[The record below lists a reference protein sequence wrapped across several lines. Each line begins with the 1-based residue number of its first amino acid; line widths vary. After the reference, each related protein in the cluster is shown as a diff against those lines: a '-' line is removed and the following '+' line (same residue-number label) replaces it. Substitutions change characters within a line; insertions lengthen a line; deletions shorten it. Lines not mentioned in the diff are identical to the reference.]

1 MDRQDGFFNAVI
13 GHGLKS
19 RDPFAAY
26 QFGMPRLMS
35 DQEAD
40 DLFTFN
46 GIANKII
53 TEPANEAVRT
63 GFDLKNGD
71 AVIDQNEQLCSVF
84 EDLKGQKRMAE
95 ALMWDRLYG
104 GCAVLMVI
112 DDGGTLEDPLNEAN
126 IRKIERL
133 QVFEAPDV
141 TYQDSCLYGD
151 PSDPAYGKPQF
162 YTLVNYQGQSL
173 LVHES
178 RLLLFRGGV
187 ISNRRRR
194 MRNGWGGRVFDR
206 IAQELTNYN
215 SSLSLSLMAISR
227 LSQGILKFSGMESL
241 LQNDFGEEQVRKRLQ
256 LIDMARH
263 MMNTIAIDTADEY
276 DQKNMTIAG
285 LKDIIQEFELAL
297 SAVTNIP
304 ATVLF
309 GRSPAGMNAT
319 GKADFEAYYNMVS
332 RIQQRTLRPALLRL
346 FDVISK
352 AKEYPFTLPESYTI
366 AFKPLWNPTE
376 KEIAETANI
385 KAQAKEHEANAARS
399 YMDIGALDISE
410 IRRTLKDDGEY
421 IMDDSLDDELLEKRE
436 EDTNEGDGE
445 TINPLPDGT

>member
-366 AFKPLWNPTE
+366 AFKPRWNPTE

>member
-1 MDRQDGFFNAVI
+1 
-13 GHGLKS
+13 
-19 RDPFAAY
+19 
-26 QFGMPRLMS
+26 
-35 DQEAD
+35 
-40 DLFTFN
+40 
-46 GIANKII
+46 
-53 TEPANEAVRT
+53 
-63 GFDLKNGD
+63 
-71 AVIDQNEQLCSVF
+71 
-84 EDLKGQKRMAE
+84 
-95 ALMWDRLYG
+95 
-104 GCAVLMVI
+104 
-112 DDGGTLEDPLNEAN
+112 
-126 IRKIERL
+126 
-133 QVFEAPDV
+133 
-141 TYQDSCLYGD
+141 
-151 PSDPAYGKPQF
+151 
-162 YTLVNYQGQSL
+162 
-173 LVHES
+173 
-178 RLLLFRGGV
+178 
-187 ISNRRRR
+187 

-227 LSQGILKFSGMESL
+227 LSQGILKLSGMESL

-263 MMNTIAIDTADEY
+263 MMNTIALDTADEY

-332 RIQQRTLRPALLRL
+332 RIQQRALRPALLRL
-346 FDVISK
+346 FDIISK
-352 AKEYPFTLPESYTI
+352 AKEYPFILPESYTI

-399 YMDIGALDISE
+399 YMDIGVLDISE
-410 IRRTLKDDGEY
+410 IRCTLKDDGEY
-421 IMDDSLDDELLEKRE
+421 IMDDSLDDELLTKRE
-436 EDTNEGDGE
+436 ENPNEGDGE
-445 TINPLPDGT
+445 TISSLPDGA